1 MGRSLCI
8 KNIWNKKNNKKKRK
22 RKKERK
28 GKEKK
33 KRKRKNQREIMTNY
47 FLLQRIGLEIC
58 NPEWLANFSSMVFS
72 PRTCTTLFKMTLI
85 H

>member
-8 KNIWNKKNNKKKRK
+8 KNIWNKKNKKKKRK
-22 RKKERK
+22 RKKQ
-28 GKEKK
+28 KK
-33 KRKRKNQREIMTNY
+33 KRKEEKKKKNQREIMTNY
-47 FLLQRIGLEIC
+47 FLLQRTGLEIC
-58 NPEWLANFSSMVFS
+58 NLEWPANFSTMMFS